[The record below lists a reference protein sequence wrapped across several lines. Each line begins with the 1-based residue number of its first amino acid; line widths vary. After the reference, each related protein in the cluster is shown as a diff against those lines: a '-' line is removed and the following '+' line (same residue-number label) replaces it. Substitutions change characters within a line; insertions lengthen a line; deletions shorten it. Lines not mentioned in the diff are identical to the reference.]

1 MRNFLALMGLIG
13 LTACGGF
20 RDDLAQAPDPLG
32 TFRLGHN
39 VVYVSEPVQGPFSRT
54 VTDDEW
60 QAAVVTAVE
69 ARLGEARYFGDKYLE
84 NGNDYK
90 IINSNLVNG
99 YRIDN
104 INDTIKYLHNFI

>member
-39 VVYVSEPVQGPFSRT
+39 VVYVSEPVQG
-54 VTDDEW
+54 
-60 QAAVVTAVE
+60 AVFAHCH
-69 ARLGEARYFGDKYLE
+69 G
-84 NGNDYK
+84 
-90 IINSNLVNG
+90 
-99 YRIDN
+99 
-104 INDTIKYLHNFI
+104 